1 MGTSKALLEWHGST
15 LVRRVGGIV
24 ARAVDGPVVCVRAPS
39 QALPRLPPRFEVV
52 DEQESGRGPLGG
64 LAAGL
69 SALAGRGEIAY
80 VSSTDVP
87 MLHPAFIRRVVGEVD
102 DDLDA
107 CVPYV
112 RGFRQPLAAAYR
124 VDLASRV
131 EALLDADRLRP
142 SFLLEQCRWS
152 QLDEH
157 ELLADPEVARYDP
170 GLDSVTNL
178 NEPSD
183 YEAARARPA
192 PEVVVERFGV
202 LRPAGAPQSTRVRAA
217 TLGEAAEAS
226 GAPLAGDVVAAFN
239 GDQISR
245 DPEEP
250 LVEGD
255 VIALMSA
262 DPGG

>member
-24 ARAVDGPVVCVRAPS
+24 GRAVDGPVICVRAPG
-39 QALPRLPPRFEVV
+39 QTLPRLPQRFEVV
-52 DEQESGRGPLGG
+52 DDQELGRGPLGG

-69 SALAGRGEIAY
+69 AALEGRSEVAY

-87 MLHPAFIRRVVGEVD
+87 MLHPAFVRRVVIEVD

-107 CVPYV
+107 CVPYL

-124 VDLASRV
+124 VELAPRV
-131 EALLDADRLRP
+131 RKLLDADRLRP
-142 SFLLEQCRWS
+142 AFLLEECRWS
-152 QLDEH
+152 ELDE
-157 ELLADPEVARYDP
+157 ERILSDPDVTRCDP
-170 GLDSVTNL
+170 SLDSVTNL

-183 YEAARARPA
+183 YQAARARPA

-202 LRPAGAPQSTRVRAA
+202 LRSPGTPRTTRVRAA
-217 TLGEAAEAS
+217 TLAEAAEAS
-226 GAPLAGDVVAAFN
+226 RTPLTQEVVAAFN

-250 LVEGD
+250 VVEGD
-255 VIALMSA
+255 VISFMSA

>member
-15 LVRRVGGIV
+15 LLRRVGGIV
-24 ARAVDGPVVCVRAPS
+24 GRAVDGPVICVRAPR
-39 QALPRLPPRFEVV
+39 QELPRLPQRFEVV
-52 DEQESGRGPLGG
+52 DDEEVGRGPLGG
-64 LAAGL
+64 IAVGLA
-69 SALAGRGEIAY
+69 ALAGRSEVAY

-87 MLHPAFIRRVVGEVD
+87 MLHPAFVRRVVAEVN
-102 DDLDA
+102 DDLDV

-124 VDLASRV
+124 VELAARV
-131 EALLDADRLRP
+131 QKLLDADRLRP
-142 SFLLEQCRWS
+142 SFLLEECRWS
-152 QLDEH
+152 KLDERRI
-157 ELLADPEVARYDP
+157 LSDPDVARCDP

-202 LRPAGAPQSTRVRAA
+202 LRSPGESGTTRVRAA
-217 TLGEAAEAS
+217 TLGEAAQAS
-226 GAPLAGDVVAAFN
+226 ATPLTEDIVAALN
-239 GDQISR
+239 GDQISK

-250 LVEGD
+250 VVEGD
-255 VIALMSA
+255 VISFMSA
-262 DPGG
+262 DAGG